1 MSEIS
6 SDPERLSFL
15 HMRMLFPFLP
25 YLLGQPPPSSD
36 PGWYHREE
44 LRRSLSQNFRIVNLF
59 YMVDNHI
66 KKIPTKLYGLLGIL
80 VSLRFIVPVPA
91 LFEQSHFIH
100 SNAIRGVPSG
110 T

>member
-1 MSEIS
+1 
-6 SDPERLSFL
+6 
-15 HMRMLFPFLP
+15 
-25 YLLGQPPPSSD
+25 
-36 PGWYHREE
+36 
-44 LRRSLSQNFRIVNLF
+44 
-59 YMVDNHI
+59 MVDNYI

-100 SNAIRGVPSG
+100 SNAIRGVPSR